1 MYDILLVTVFAATV
15 FFPSFI
21 GIRAQT
27 VAQEAATHRRKR

>member
-1 MYDILLVTVFAATV
+1 MYEVLVATVFAATV

-27 VAQEAATHRRKR
+27 VAQEAVTRRRSR

>member
-1 MYDILLVTVFAATV
+1 MYEFIVATVFAATV

-27 VAQEAATHRRKR
+27 NDDQRER